1 MRCNAWTWSNPF
13 PSLPTNTLYNTIP
26 PKGGKRQIITSQR
39 TDIIF
44 NVSTWPTLA
53 KTSCTCCSLTL
64 RFHKRLN
71 GLSGLNRV
79 REKEKGE
86 ECLRLIKAKG
96 KVKLEK
102 GGRI

>member
-1 MRCNAWTWSNPF
+1 
-13 PSLPTNTLYNTIP
+13 
-26 PKGGKRQIITSQR
+26 
-39 TDIIF
+39 
-44 NVSTWPTLA
+44 
-53 KTSCTCCSLTL
+53 
-64 RFHKRLN
+64 LN